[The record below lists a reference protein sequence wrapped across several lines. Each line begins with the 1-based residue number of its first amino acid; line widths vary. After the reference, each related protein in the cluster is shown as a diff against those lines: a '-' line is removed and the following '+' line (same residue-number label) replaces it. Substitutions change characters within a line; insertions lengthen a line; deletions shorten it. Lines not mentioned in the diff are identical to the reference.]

1 MVIFLRT
8 FRDSLS
14 VPETS
19 GDIPEEHSSLLLC
32 RGSLKSGKTVV
43 WIRCAWGGA
52 KPPSFE
58 KPVPPYFTE
67 RIDVACFC
75 TRACV
80 NLGTSRLSYSRR
92 HSPACVSTLRAI
104 KLIQPS
110 YLPFR
115 CHKSPPSSSLLNISF
130 VNLCKGGINW
140 RRYVPFSGNADLF
153 WTLCLNSLT
162 SFLILINSICRYV
175 GKAFVYAGHG
185 WQLTESASCGVC
197 VICC

>member
-1 MVIFLRT
+1 MRT
-8 FRDSLS
+8 ALFWVFTRRVRSGNFFTDFRDSLS

-19 GDIPEEHSSLLLC
+19 GNIPEEHSSLLLS
-32 RGSLKSGKTVV
+32 RGSLKSGKLL
-43 WIRCAWGGA
+43 
-52 KPPSFE
+52 FE
-58 KPVPPYFTE
+58 YAVHEEAPNHQVLKSRSPHILRSVSN
-67 RIDVACFC
+67 VACFC

-153 WTLCLNSLT
+153 
-162 SFLILINSICRYV
+162 
-175 GKAFVYAGHG
+175 
-185 WQLTESASCGVC
+185 
-197 VICC
+197 